1 MNHYKTTLNY
11 FDNRSTNASA
21 ESVNSNSLNPLN
33 DPGEDGA
40 TLSPTNLN
48 AQDVFGYSLHYF
60 DHDFSG
66 TIGGNNNFIAN
77 QANSTLSQNS
87 SQLYNGNIG
96 CMITTIINP
105 NTREILPLGNA
116 YRYDQLNR
124 LSSAVS
130 FKNLDL
136 QSNSWQTGG
145 APSFANSFNYDANG
159 NILKQIRKDEANNEI
174 DNLTYHYETFLGS
187 TEQRNRLAYVEDASS
202 NSDINELSNQ
212 LVGNYK
218 YDFEG
223 RLIHDKIEEIDQI
236 YWRVDGKIKKIKRT
250 ANSQKKNITFDY
262 DAMGHRIAKHVY
274 TSKNVWE
281 KSTYY
286 VLDAQGNTMAV
297 YQHANDDVTH
307 TITFSQTEKHIYGSS
322 RLGTNNKAVPMFGSQ
337 NATYSMRSVRHHIGK
352 RTYELS
358 NHLGNVLSIISDKVI
373 PHDNNGTVDY
383 YMADIRHS
391 QDYSPFG
398 VTLHGRDLSLSTTGN
413 KPYRY
418 SFQNQEHDDEIK
430 GEGNSVNFEYRMHD
444 PRLGR
449 FFAIDPLTRKY
460 PHNSPY
466 VFSENVVINAV
477 ELEGLERSYVF
488 NSAYLSS
495 LALTVIKTGTF
506 KEIKQYLDEQ
516 VGTKFSNPKNLK
528 YAKEK
533 LGDKFDNAPGYNSK
547 GTAPLDY
554 GDRAVKGGKQSNADY
569 FYVRL
574 VIDNGDG
581 TWSTQSVKIFNPQ
594 YIQRKIAE
602 VDSEI
607 KTLESDLEALK
618 KSIKND
624 EEWVNS
630 NEGIINTSDSKE
642 AVEEAFFR
650 LGQEAA
656 KTQTRWNIPKLK
668 YKAKQMA
675 KQIAKLK
682 EHKEYLENMDNVQ
695 WGKTEKVKTR

>member
-1 MNHYKTTLNY
+1 MQTTSSTYKNSGINY
-11 FDNRSTNASA
+11 LT
-21 ESVNSNSLNPLN
+21 
-33 DPGEDGA
+33 
-40 TLSPTNLN
+40 
-48 AQDVFGYSLHYF
+48 
-60 DHDFSG
+60 
-66 TIGGNNNFIAN
+66 
-77 QANSTLSQNS
+77 SQNS
-87 SQLYNGNIG
+87 VVNPR
-96 CMITTIINP
+96 INY
-105 NTREILPLGNA
+105 I
-116 YRYDQLNR
+116 
-124 LSSAVS
+124 
-130 FKNLDL
+130 
-136 QSNSWQTGG
+136 
-145 APSFANSFNYDANG
+145 
-159 NILKQIRKDEANNEI
+159 
-174 DNLTYHYETFLGS
+174 
-187 TEQRNRLAYVEDASS
+187 
-202 NSDINELSNQ
+202 
-212 LVGNYK
+212 
-218 YDFEG
+218 
-223 RLIHDKIEEIDQI
+223 
-236 YWRVDGKIKKIKRT
+236 
-250 ANSQKKNITFDY
+250 
-262 DAMGHRIAKHVY
+262 
-274 TSKNVWE
+274 
-281 KSTYY
+281 
-286 VLDAQGNTMAV
+286 
-297 YQHANDDVTH
+297 
-307 TITFSQTEKHIYGSS
+307 
-322 RLGTNNKAVPMFGSQ
+322 FG
-337 NATYSMRSVRHHIGK
+337 
-352 RTYELS
+352 
-358 NHLGNVLSIISDKVI
+358 
-373 PHDNNGTVDY
+373 
-383 YMADIRHS
+383 
-391 QDYSPFG
+391 
-398 VTLHGRDLSLSTTGN
+398 
-413 KPYRY
+413 
-418 SFQNQEHDDEIK
+418 FQNQEVDPEIK
-430 GEGNSVNFEYRMHD
+430 GEGNNVNYKYRMHD

-460 PHNSPY
+460 PHNLPY